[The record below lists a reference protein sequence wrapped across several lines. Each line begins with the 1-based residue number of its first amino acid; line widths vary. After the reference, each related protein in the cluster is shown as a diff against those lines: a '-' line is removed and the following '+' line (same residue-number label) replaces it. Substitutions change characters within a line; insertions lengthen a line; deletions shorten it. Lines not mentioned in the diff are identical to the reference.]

1 MKNNKDLGALDIF
14 RLAAAALV
22 VFIHAPAIPAL
33 GDTGNLI
40 LSGAV
45 ARIAV
50 PFFFAV
56 TGMFTDFSSA
66 EKIKKLVKKT
76 TLIYAAATAVYLPY
90 GTYYSS
96 VRQLVFDGSFYHLW
110 YFPALIAGVLIVFL
124 LRKLPLPAA
133 FGISAALYAFGL
145 FGDSYAYLVQG
156 IPAVKTAIDLSA
168 KIFSYTRNGIF
179 FAPLFLLIGNFIGNR
194 LPEPPRR
201 AKRALISAPCLLLS
215 VAALIFER
223 LSLRGIT
230 FAPHDNMFISL
241 VPCTAF
247 LLLLLTSIK
256 ARPLP
261 ALRTISMWIY
271 IIHPIIIDLTIRITE
286 GCNAADGTLSEDAR
300 GTISK
305 AAISLVTAAVAA
317 VVLSRGKRAHAN
329 SFISSG
335 EKSGNIISARHF

>member
-76 TLIYAAATAVYLPY
+76 ILIYAAATAVYLPY

-110 YFPALIAGVLIVFL
+110 YFPALIAGVLIVFPL
-124 LRKLPLPAA
+124 NKLPLPAA

-145 FGDSYAYLVQG
+145 FGDSYAYLVNN
-156 IPAVKTAIDLSA
+156 IPAINSAIDLSA

-179 FAPLFLLIGNFIGNR
+179 FAPLFLLIGNR
-194 LPEPPRR
+194 LPEPPSR

-215 VAALIFER
+215 IAALIFER

-300 GTISK
+300 STISK

-317 VVLSRGKRAHAN
+317 AALSRGKRTHAN

-335 EKSGNIISARHF
+335 EKSENIISARQD

>member
-1 MKNNKDLGALDIF
+1 MQNNKELGALDIF

-33 GDTGNLI
+33 GETGNLI
-40 LSGAV
+40 LSGAL

-66 EKIKKLVKKT
+66 EKIKKLVQKT
-76 TLIYAAATAVYLPY
+76 ILIYAAATAVYLPY

-110 YFPALIAGVLIVFL
+110 YFPALIAGVLIVFML
-124 LRKLPLPAA
+124 SKLPVPAA
-133 FGISAALYAFGL
+133 FGISSMLYAFGL
-145 FGDSYAYLVQG
+145 FGDSYAYLVQN
-156 IPAVKTAIDLSA
+156 IPAVNSAMELFA

-179 FAPLFLLIGNFIGNR
+179 FAPLFLLIGNLIGNK
-194 LPEPPRR
+194 LPDLPRR
-201 AKRALISAPCLLLS
+201 PKRALIFAPCLLLS
-215 VAALIFER
+215 VTALIFER

-256 ARPLP
+256 AKPRP
-261 ALRTISMWIY
+261 ALRTLSMWIY
-271 IIHPIIIDLTIRITE
+271 VIHPIIIDLTIRITE
-286 GCNAADGTLSEDAR
+286 GYNAADGTLSEDAES
-300 GTISK
+300 TIYR
-305 AAISLVTAAVAA
+305 AAMAVVTAEVMAFAM
-317 VVLSRGKRAHAN
+317 SRKKR
-329 SFISSG
+329 IV
-335 EKSGNIISARHF
+335 

>member
-1 MKNNKDLGALDIF
+1 MRNNKELGALDIF
-14 RLAAAALV
+14 RLIAAALV

-33 GDTGNLI
+33 GETGNLI

-66 EKIKKLVKKT
+66 EKIKKLVQKT
-76 TLIYAAATAVYLPY
+76 ILIYAAATAVYLPY

-124 LRKLPLPAA
+124 LKKLPLPAA
-133 FGISAALYAFGL
+133 FRISSALYIFGL
-145 FGDSYAYLVQG
+145 FGDSYAYLVKD
-156 IPAVKTAIDLSA
+156 IPAITSAMDFFA

-179 FAPLFLLIGNFIGNR
+179 FAPLFLLIGNK
-194 LPEPPRR
+194 LPDLPRR
-201 AKRALISAPCLLLS
+201 SKRAFIFAPCLLLS

-247 LLLLLTSIK
+247 LLLLLASIK
-256 ARPLP
+256 AKPRPV
-261 ALRTISMWIY
+261 LRTLSMWIY
-271 IIHPIIIDLTIRITE
+271 IIHPIIIDLTVRITD
-286 GCNAADGTLSEDAR
+286 GYNAADGTLSEDAR
-300 GTISK
+300 STISR
-305 AAISLVTAAVAA
+305 AVISLVTATVMAFA
-317 VVLSRGKRAHAN
+317 LSRKKRSAARAV
-329 SFISSG
+329 
-335 EKSGNIISARHF
+335 NIALTRAE